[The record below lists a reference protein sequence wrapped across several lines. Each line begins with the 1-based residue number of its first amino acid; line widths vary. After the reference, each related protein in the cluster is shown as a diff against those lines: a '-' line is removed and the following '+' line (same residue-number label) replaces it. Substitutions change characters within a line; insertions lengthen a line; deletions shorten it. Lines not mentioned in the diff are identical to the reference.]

1 MAMLNNN
8 YYDDKSLDNV
18 RSAPVTTLM
27 KIAVT
32 APVDQSGPGMGVDA
46 LLENSPPNL
55 PNLIS
60 RIEENQSTSCSE
72 ICPTEVPTKQNGY
85 TTVDAPRN
93 PLLPEGEAGWGGE
106 ADKQGLDELI
116 LAQNQF
122 PPEIRHYLKAVQRQ
136 SDETVAN
143 LEMMY
148 RYRQPE
154 IAGAPAINALTEA
167 DRYAVE
173 LLPGYSSTADGSWE
187 RLRQRAARCMQAEDD
202 AGNPY
207 VAKFFLKTEDKPSP
221 WMQGMRALS
230 DQQKI
235 SVATVTRSYAPS
247 GHGRRPDDIIAQPI
261 VRIETLEI
269 IVSTLV
275 RYGKTILVTTGE
287 SLNKEWQYAPMVSL
301 LVGLGSTVV
310 RTFFDQL
317 GIDDDYIQ
325 YLASASD
332 KDLYREA
339 LEASKMSG
347 YPWGLLR
354 CPFNEIEDALGDV
367 PFDVTPRWLIL
378 LTLLHIVK
386 HTRIAVSDSG
396 DVQIIVTYDGR
407 RSFFPVMKDGKDQL
421 ISAANN
427 KVLAQGIKQVL
438 RLQAEGWVEAAV
450 AELFSVMTP
459 ASLPRVIPLSSR
471 FDIAVCPYVVYK
483 QQVAFR
489 SEKTWVN
496 PGMFISNVAKIDVA
510 SRKVDK
516 QYHISGEDI
525 IDLELPGENP
535 NAQAVSEWMDA
546 MPDEVV
552 PERAS
557 AIMLRYFGNINTLG
571 YPEGWAAIIDA
582 SVTANLTRPQLVG
595 SQVGRALG
603 KERPLYWYLPTDA
616 SLDGSTNCGKT
627 LIAVAL
633 ASITMFGIK
642 SIYSNNS
649 DSAPGIRSMA
659 KPLMKF
665 GGCVIDEFYAPDK
678 PEHPFSYPGLQA
690 LATGGLIAPGE
701 ALGNADP
708 LGVRDNMH
716 FSGRRKT
723 PPSPPSSM
731 SQKGRQRVAH
741 AVWPPECVI

>member
-1 MAMLNNN
+1 M
-8 YYDDKSLDNV
+8 
-18 RSAPVTTLM
+18 
-27 KIAVT
+27 
-32 APVDQSGPGMGVDA
+32 
-46 LLENSPPNL
+46 
-55 PNLIS
+55 
-60 RIEENQSTSCSE
+60 
-72 ICPTEVPTKQNGY
+72 
-85 TTVDAPRN
+85 
-93 PLLPEGEAGWGGE
+93 
-106 ADKQGLDELI
+106 
-116 LAQNQF
+116 
-122 PPEIRHYLKAVQRQ
+122 
-136 SDETVAN
+136 
-143 LEMMY
+143 
-148 RYRQPE
+148 
-154 IAGAPAINALTEA
+154 
-167 DRYAVE
+167 
-173 LLPGYSSTADGSWE
+173 
-187 RLRQRAARCMQAEDD
+187 
-202 AGNPY
+202 
-207 VAKFFLKTEDKPSP
+207 
-221 WMQGMRALS
+221 
-230 DQQKI
+230 
-235 SVATVTRSYAPS
+235 
-247 GHGRRPDDIIAQPI
+247 
-261 VRIETLEI
+261 RIETLEI

-287 SLNKEWQYAPMVSL
+287 SLNKDWQYAPMVSL

-332 KDLYREA
+332 KDLCKEA

-354 CPFNEIEDALGDV
+354 CPFNEIEAALGDAT
-367 PFDVTPRWLIL
+367 FDVTPRWLIL

-396 DVQIIVTYDGR
+396 EVQIIVTYDGR
-407 RSFFPVMKDGKDQL
+407 RSFFPVMKEGKDQL
-421 ISAANN
+421 ISSANN

-603 KERPLYWYLPTDA
+603 KERPHHWYLPTDA

-633 ASITMFGIK
+633 ASITMYGIRP
-642 SIYSNNS
+642 IYSNNS

-659 KPLMKF
+659 KPLMKY
-665 GGCVIDEFYAPDK
+665 GGCVIDEFYAPEK

-708 LGVRDNMH
+708 VGVRTNMH
-716 FSGRRKT
+716 FTAKVLSAPKDILNRSIINAVDVLTDDTRKNGDELSEIESGRISALMRFAHMAWLDENNIVAKIRDMKLEGGIWRFDGHATIATLLADRKDIEGYFAASEQFVARQYGDAVDSGLAEQVSSSANFSILSWLKDAGERAINGLMNLSNLESGLKPKQVLSYLAVELGHHDLEAAARSMRT
-723 PPSPPSSM
+723 SSHAMATMLGTELKRIGKLTVGSYTIETTNPGGKTRVWIAKIPSAAPDVPS
-731 SQKGRQRVAH
+731 GNA
-741 AVWPPECVI
+741 